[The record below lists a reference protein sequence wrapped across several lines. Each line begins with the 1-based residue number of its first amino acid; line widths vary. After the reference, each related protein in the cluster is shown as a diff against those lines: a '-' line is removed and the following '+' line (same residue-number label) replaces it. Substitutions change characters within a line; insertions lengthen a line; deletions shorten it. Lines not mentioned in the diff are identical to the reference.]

1 LLLLRTARQGKD
13 LTYAFGYEN
22 LKPYYLGVKKGLSQ
36 KRNIKG
42 SIQIQQNNFQY
53 RIILRDLFG
62 YNQYGL
68 KSLAE
73 SVGLNKID
81 ELDSYKT
88 KMDKALIE
96 KPELFIKYSM
106 NDAELLIDIFYKKID
121 SFNELLDVL

>member
-1 LLLLRTARQGKD
+1 M
-13 LTYAFGYEN
+13 
-22 LKPYYLGVKKGLSQ
+22 KKGLSQ